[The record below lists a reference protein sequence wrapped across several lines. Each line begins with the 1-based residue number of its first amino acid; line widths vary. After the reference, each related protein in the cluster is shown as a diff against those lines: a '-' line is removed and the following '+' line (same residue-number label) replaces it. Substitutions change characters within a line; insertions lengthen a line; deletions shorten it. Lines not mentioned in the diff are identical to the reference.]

1 MVDPYQPYKTK
12 NREAVTIEQSM
23 GLFREAYERTNRY
36 IERRRFL
43 VMSAVQAAFL
53 IPDESLDFVYIDGI
67 HSHAEVMSDLCCFFP
82 KIRNGGLIAG
92 HDWNK
97 YGVKKAVR
105 EFTSGTKPEISWNN
119 YTKIW
124 WFVK

>member
-12 NREAVTIEQSM
+12 NREASTFDQSM
-23 GLFREAYERTNRY
+23 GLFQEAFSRTNKHR
-36 IERRRFL
+36 ERRRFL
-43 VMSAVQAAFL
+43 VMPSVQAAFL
-53 IPDESLDFVYIDGI
+53 IPDGLLDFVYIDGI
-67 HSHAEVMSDLCCFFP
+67 HCHAEVLSDLNCFYP
-82 KIRNGGLIAG
+82 KVRKGGLISG

-105 EFTSGTKPEISWNN
+105 EFTDKTKPKIGWNN

-124 WFVK
+124 WYVK